1 MFVSRK
7 WNWIA
12 VTCFYFF
19 FLICEIHIIQ
29 KYQRSQGHN
38 NMYLNLSDCSF
49 QSLLGP
55 FLTHK
60 TVSTVRL
67 FQTVICTLIHS
78 SKFTQISTG
87 LFSVFNLLLPIFT
100 LINWFASSGAEKT
113 WISCLERRHGGS
125 TMWWRVFS
133 AREKTSIRWL
143 PKVPSSLTC
152 TCEIFIYVASGL
164 AKHGLQIISIV
175 TWKLCINF

>member
-1 MFVSRK
+1 
-7 WNWIA
+7 
-12 VTCFYFF
+12 
-19 FLICEIHIIQ
+19 
-29 KYQRSQGHN
+29 
-38 NMYLNLSDCSF
+38 MYLNLSDYAF

-55 FLTHK
+55 FLIHK

-100 LINWFASSGAEKT
+100 LINWLASSGAEKT
-113 WISCLERRHGGS
+113 WIICLERRHGGS

-152 TCEIFIYVASGL
+152 TCEIFIYVA
-164 AKHGLQIISIV
+164 
-175 TWKLCINF
+175 INKYLFMV

>member
-12 VTCFYFF
+12 VTCYCVLEIFGIFV
-19 FLICEIHIIQ
+19 LCEFH
-29 KYQRSQGHN
+29 KLKKKSK